1 MLCEMTPK
9 VQDMQRKV
17 RKMTDINEKYRN
29 DPELDEPSIKPR
41 TAIVPGSFDPVTL
54 GHLDIIRRAAKE
66 YDEVYAVIFVN
77 PKKTY
82 TFSLSD
88 RVRMLMLAT
97 DDIDNCL
104 VSYSSG
110 LVIDY
115 MRDHGIETIVK
126 GYRNDAD
133 YKYECEMAEWN
144 KKMGGY
150 DTVLLPAS
158 EALTEVSSTKVRELI
173 RSGGDLTGLLP
184 EAVIE
189 AIRSL

>member
-1 MLCEMTPK
+1 MS
-9 VQDMQRKV
+9 
-17 RKMTDINEKYRN
+17 DISEKYKN
-29 DPELDEPSIKPR
+29 DPEFDEPEVKPR
-41 TAIVPGSFDPVTL
+41 TAIIPGSYDPVTL
-54 GHLDIIRRAAKE
+54 GHLDIIRRAASE

-88 RVRMLMLAT
+88 RMQLLMLAT

-115 MRDHGIETIVK
+115 MRDHGIGTIVK
-126 GYRNDAD
+126 GYRNETD

-150 DTVLLPAS
+150 VTVLLPADG
-158 EALTEVSSTKVRELI
+158 ALTEVSSTRVRELI
-173 RSGGDLTGLLP
+173 KEGADLTGLLP

-189 AIRSL
+189 AIKSL